1 MGMAVACASH
11 TVYAH
16 AEQAAAQEDCDR
28 FCDDKEAMFRRMA
41 GEILCILS
49 DYSVIYYI
57 PSNCVNLFSS
67 STSTVIVPIRC
78 SVKQELSK
86 SITAGT

>member
-1 MGMAVACASH
+1 MGMAVACARY

-28 FCDDKEAMFRRMA
+28 FCDDKEALFRRMA
-41 GEILCILS
+41 GETLCILS
-49 DYSVIYYI
+49 DYSVIHHI
-57 PSNCVNLFSS
+57 ASRCANLVSS
-67 STSTVIVPIRC
+67 STSTVIVPSRR

-86 SITAGT
+86 SITAST